1 MNRYGYTYF
10 YNIND
15 HGFGKLLIWS
25 IKAAWGI
32 TKILF
37 TVVFLPIIL
46 IALALSGAIYIA
58 IVLLIIGGIVTLVK
72 SATE

>member
-1 MNRYGYTYF
+1 MLTF
-10 YNIND
+10 IFIILMIMV
-15 HGFGKLLIWS
+15 FGKLLIWS

-58 IVLLIIGGIVTLVK
+58 IVLLIIGGIVTLVR

>member
-1 MNRYGYTYF
+1 MITLIF
-10 YNIND
+10 IILMIMV
-15 HGFGKLLIWS
+15 FGKLLIWS

-37 TVVFLPIIL
+37 TVVFLPIVL

>member
-1 MNRYGYTYF
+1 MITLIF
-10 YNIND
+10 IILMIMV
-15 HGFGKLLIWS
+15 FGKLLIWS

-46 IALALSGAIYIA
+46 IAIYIA

>member
-1 MNRYGYTYF
+1 MLTF
-10 YNIND
+10 IFIILMIMV
-15 HGFGKLLIWS
+15 FGKLLIWS

-37 TVVFLPIIL
+37 TVVFLPIIF

-58 IVLLIIGGIVTLVK
+58 IVLLIIGGIVTLVR

>member
-1 MNRYGYTYF
+1 MNRYDYTYL

-15 HGFGKLLIWS
+15 YGFW
-25 IKAAWGI
+25 KAADLVDQGSMGN

-37 TVVFLPIIL
+37 TVVFLPIVL

>member
-1 MNRYGYTYF
+1 MITLIF
-10 YNIND
+10 IILMIMV
-15 HGFGKLLIWS
+15 FGKLLIWS

-58 IVLLIIGGIVTLVK
+58 IVLLIIGGIITLVK

>member
-1 MNRYGYTYF
+1 MITLIF
-10 YNIND
+10 ILLMIMV
-15 HGFGKLLIWS
+15 FGKLLIWS

>member
-1 MNRYGYTYF
+1 MITLIF
-10 YNIND
+10 IILMIMV
-15 HGFGKLLIWS
+15 FGKLLIWS

>member
-1 MNRYGYTYF
+1 MITLIF
-10 YNIND
+10 IILMIMV
-15 HGFGKLLIWS
+15 FGKLLIWS

-58 IVLLIIGGIVTLVK
+58 IVLLIIGGLVTLVK

>member
-1 MNRYGYTYF
+1 MITLIF
-10 YNIND
+10 IILMIMV
-15 HGFGKLLIWS
+15 FGKLLIWS

-72 SATE
+72 STTE

>member
-1 MNRYGYTYF
+1 MITLIF
-10 YNIND
+10 IILMIMV
-15 HGFGKLLIWS
+15 FGKLLIWS

-32 TKILF
+32 MKILF
-37 TVVFLPIIL
+37 TVVFLPIVL

>member
-1 MNRYGYTYF
+1 MITLIF
-10 YNIND
+10 IILLIMV
-15 HGFGKLLIWS
+15 FGKLLIWS

>member
-1 MNRYGYTYF
+1 MITLIF
-10 YNIND
+10 IILMIMV
-15 HGFGKLLIWS
+15 FGKLLIWS

-37 TVVFLPIIL
+37 TVVFLPIVL
-46 IALALSGAIYIA
+46 IALALSGAIYMA

>member
-1 MNRYGYTYF
+1 MITLIF
-10 YNIND
+10 IILMIMV
-15 HGFGKLLIWS
+15 FGKLLIWS

-58 IVLLIIGGIVTLVK
+58 IVLLIIGGIVTLVR

>member
-1 MNRYGYTYF
+1 MITLIFIILMNMV
-10 YNIND
+10 
-15 HGFGKLLIWS
+15 FGKLLIWS

>member
-1 MNRYGYTYF
+1 MITLIF
-10 YNIND
+10 IILMIMV
-15 HGFGKLLIWS
+15 FGKLLIWS

-37 TVVFLPIIL
+37 TVVLLPIVL
-46 IALALSGAIYIA
+46 IALALSGAMYIA

>member
-1 MNRYGYTYF
+1 MITLVF
-10 YNIND
+10 IILMIMV
-15 HGFGKLLIWS
+15 FGKLLIWS

-58 IVLLIIGGIVTLVK
+58 IVLLIIGGIVTLVR

>member
-1 MNRYGYTYF
+1 MITLIF
-10 YNIND
+10 IILMIMV
-15 HGFGKLLIWS
+15 FGKLLLWS
-25 IKAAWGI
+25 IKAAWGL

-58 IVLLIIGGIVTLVK
+58 IVLLIIGGIVAVVK

>member
-1 MNRYGYTYF
+1 MITF
-10 YNIND
+10 IFIILMIMV
-15 HGFGKLLIWS
+15 FGKLLIWS

-58 IVLLIIGGIVTLVK
+58 IVLLIIGGIVTLVR